1 MRLRKLALAV
11 GLASALSAEMAS
23 ALGLGEIKL
32 LSTLNQP
39 LEAEIKLLQA
49 KELSEN
55 EILIGLAGNEDFQRA
70 GIDRLYFLTDLK
82 FSVVLDGPSGPFI
95 RVSSRKPV
103 REPYVNFLLETQWP
117 NGRILREYT
126 LLMDLPV
133 FSDESARPVQ
143 SARTSTPRSASTPTQ
158 SRPATPVARPKAE
171 EPTERAST
179 PRPRAQA
186 QRQQPSRESQSG
198 DGVYG
203 PVGSNDTLWEIA
215 LKVRPNR
222 GYSVQQTMLAI
233 QRLNPEAFINGNINL
248 LRKGQVLRV
257 PSAGDID
264 TVTERQAVS
273 EVAQQN
279 NQWSGSASRDQ
290 GAQLEGG
297 KRRSPAKAQQQSVS
311 GRLKVAG
318 AEAREDLQA
327 GRAAGEVGGDVES
340 LQNNLA
346 ISLEELDKSKRDN
359 SELKDRVEELEDQI
373 QTMERLLAVSSQEL
387 RAMQL
392 GIESNN
398 QKAAE
403 AEAVNDEQSAADS
416 LSAEETSA
424 LEASTNDGADD
435 LNSAMTRDETSADT
449 ASDTISG
456 ADESIADAATPV
468 KVEPKKVDP
477 TKVVRS
483 AKPKESSI
491 MDIVMDNILYIGGAL
506 IALLAGIFLLARRRN
521 QDEDDSVFE
530 AEESLM
536 AAPSDD
542 EDVSSI
548 FDEPEVELEPS
559 EELEAPAQEDELE
572 IDEVVSTE
580 SQTGD
585 AVGEADI
592 YIAYGKFDQ
601 AEEMLLNALDEND
614 QDFAARLKL
623 MEVYV
628 ETQELEK
635 FDQQYTSVEASGNSD
650 AMSRAADLR
659 EQFDDAPAYIAM
671 SEGASEAAPENDGLD
686 LLGETSLE
694 ESGDES
700 FDFDLGDDSDLTV
713 VAADLETS
721 NESSDSD
728 LSLDEDFGLN
738 FESNLT
744 AESPSKDDSSEEFT
758 LDVDEDFSVS
768 DLDDEIGLDLDL
780 DLDNTDSDKESA
792 DDLDFSLDLDAGAG
806 ESSET
811 EEFTLDLD
819 DSTSDLTDSSL
830 NAETDFELDLEAE
843 DSLEESGDGFD
854 LDLDLSEDDSNLD
867 SGGLDAAESAPQESA
882 ETLTEDFDGFDLS
895 LDEEVEASTQSEG
908 FDFNLEES
916 ETPDLGG
923 LDLAADDLDADLA
936 SLDAELE
943 SDLPTTEVEGS
954 ASATDD
960 SFDLSLEDESGDAF
974 DVDMGDIDLD
984 ALDQEVDAMSA
995 DLDVAD
1001 VVETE
1006 GAGDAVE
1013 SFDTSGDSVDLDLSD
1028 AELDLDIPTL
1038 GAESPEFE
1046 IESDDALESAAEGDT
1061 GAAVSTDAE
1070 PEFDLAADLGLSAE
1084 DMEVGAESSED
1095 DVFTEAL
1102 SDLPMPEDVMAGDE
1116 MTDEDLDA
1124 ELDFLADTDE
1134 AATKL
1139 DLARAYIDMGDQ
1151 DGAKDILDE
1160 VVEEGNDE
1168 QKQQA
1173 QELLTRMS

>member
-82 FSVVLDGPSGPFI
+82 FSVVLDGPSGPYI

-143 SARTSTPRSASTPTQ
+143 SARTSTPSTSSTPVR
-158 SRPATPVARPKAE
+158 SRPAAPVARPKAE
-171 EPTERAST
+171 EPTERASA
-179 PRPRAQA
+179 PRPRAQT
-186 QRQQPSRESQSG
+186 QRQQPSRASQSG

-346 ISLEELDKSKRDN
+346 ISLEELDRSQRDN

-398 QKAAE
+398 QKAADV
-403 AEAVNDEQSAADS
+403 ASAEQSAADS
-416 LSAEETSA
+416 RSAEEASV
-424 LEASTNDGADD
+424 LEASTDD
-435 LNSAMTRDETSADT
+435 SSDDSNGVMTGDEMSTDT
-449 ASDTISG
+449 ALAAAAVT
-456 ADESIADAATPV
+456 DESVAGTTAQP

-530 AEESLM
+530 AEESLI
-536 AAPSDD
+536 AQPSDD

-548 FDEPEVELEPS
+548 FDEPEVELESS
-559 EELEAPAQEDELE
+559 EELETPVQEDELE
-572 IDEVVSTE
+572 LDEVVSTE

-601 AEEMLLNALDEND
+601 AEEMLLNALEEND

-635 FDQQYTSVEASGNSD
+635 FDQQYSSVEASGNSD

-659 EQFDDAPAYIAM
+659 QQFDDAPAYIAM
-671 SEGASEAAPENDGLD
+671 SEGASEPASDDDGLD
-686 LLGETSLE
+686 LLGESSLE
-694 ESGDES
+694 ESNDES

-713 VAADLETS
+713 VAADLDAS
-721 NESSDSD
+721 NESSDSE

-744 AESPSKDDSSEEFT
+744 GDSPSKDDSSDEFT
-758 LDVDEDFSVS
+758 LDVEEDFSVS

-780 DLDNTDSDKESA
+780 NLDDTSAEAESSE
-792 DDLDFSLDLDAGAG
+792 DLDFSLDSETSPE
-806 ESSET
+806 ESSEA

-819 DSTSDLTDSSL
+819 DSASGLTDSSVSSE
-830 NAETDFELDLEAE
+830 ADFELDLGPESNLE
-843 DSLEESGDGFD
+843 DSGEGFD
-854 LDLDLSEDDSNLD
+854 LDLDLSEDGSSLEAD
-867 SGGLDAAESAPQESA
+867 GLESENSAPQESA
-882 ETLTEDFDGFDLS
+882 ETAAEDFEGFDLS
-895 LDEEVEASTQSEG
+895 LDDAVEASGESED
-908 FDFNLEES
+908 FDFNLEEG
-916 ETPDLGG
+916 ETSDLSG

-943 SDLPTTEVEGS
+943 AELP
-954 ASATDD
+954 ASEAAESTSVSDD

-1006 GAGDAVE
+1006 TAGDVDLAVE
-1013 SFDTSGDSVDLDLSD
+1013 SVGASDDSLDLDLAD

-1038 GAESPEFE
+1038 GAESTEFE
-1046 IESDDALESAAEGDT
+1046 IESDAELNPSAEGDT
-1061 GAAVSTDAE
+1061 GAAADAE

>member
-11 GLASALSAEMAS
+11 GLASALSTELAS
-23 ALGLGEIKL
+23 ALGLGEIRL

-55 EILIGLAGNEDFQRA
+55 EILIGLAGSDDFQRA

-82 FSVVLDGPSGPFI
+82 FSVVLDGPRGPVI
-95 RVSSRKPV
+95 KVSSRKPV
-103 REPYVNFLLETQWP
+103 REPYLNFLLETQWP

-133 FSDESARPVQ
+133 FSDDSVRPVQ
-143 SARTSTPRSASTPTQ
+143 SARTSTPRASTPTQ
-158 SRPATPVARPKAE
+158 TRATTPAARQ
-171 EPTERAST
+171 EPQPREERAAAPK
-179 PRPRAQA
+179 PRTQT
-186 QRQQPSRESQSG
+186 QRQQSSRVSQGGS
-198 DGVYG
+198 DVYG

-264 TVTERQAVS
+264 AVTERQAVN

-279 NQWSGSASRDQ
+279 NQWSGSARRGE
-290 GAQLEGG
+290 GAQLEGS
-297 KRRSPAKAQQQSVS
+297 KRRAPSRTQQQSVS

-318 AEAREDLQA
+318 AESREDLQA

-340 LQNNLA
+340 LQNDLA
-346 ISLEELDKSKRDN
+346 ISLEELDKSRRDN

-398 QKAAE
+398 QAQTEATDGASDGDSASVTEPSTDAE
-403 AEAVNDEQSAADS
+403 AELTAQDS
-416 LSAEETSA
+416 SSESS
-424 LEASTNDGADD
+424 LESSSDA
-435 LNSAMTRDETSADT
+435 ADT
-449 ASDTISG
+449 AKDSVADT
-456 ADESIADAATPV
+456 AEAKAVAPN
-468 KVEPKKVDP
+468 KVDP
-477 TKVVRS
+477 SKVVRS

-491 MDIVMDNILYIGGAL
+491 MDVVMDNILYIGAAL
-506 IALLAGIFLLARRRN
+506 VALLAGIFMLTRRRK
-521 QDEDDSVFE
+521 QDEEDAGFEQDETVFVE
-530 AEESLM
+530 PTEE
-536 AAPSDD
+536 
-542 EDVSSI
+542 EEGVSQI
-548 FDEPEVELEPS
+548 FEEPET
-559 EELEAPAQEDELE
+559 ELEAPEEFELEGQEDELDL
-572 IDEVVSTE
+572 DEAVSTE

-601 AEEMLLNALDEND
+601 AEDMLLKALGEND

-635 FDQQYTSVEASGNSD
+635 FDQQYSSIQSSGNSD
-650 AMSRAADLR
+650 AISRAADLR
-659 EQFDDAPAYIAM
+659 QQFDDAPAYIAM
-671 SEGASEAAPENDGLD
+671 SEADAEVEGDSLD
-686 LLGETSLE
+686 QLGESSLE
-694 ESGDES
+694 ESTEDS
-700 FDFDLGDDSDLTV
+700 FDFDLGDQDADTTV
-713 VAADLETS
+713 VA
-721 NESSDSD
+721 ESSDDS

-738 FESNLT
+738 FESSLT
-744 AESPSKDDSSEEFT
+744 SEEPAAEAGDDEFT

-768 DLDDEIGLDLDL
+768 DLDDDLGLDLDL
-780 DLDNTDSDKESA
+780 DLGGDDSDSQLEASDDLELSLDSELTAPESA
-792 DDLDFSLDLDAGAG
+792 DSEEFSLDLDDTALN
-806 ESSET
+806 S
-811 EEFTLDLD
+811 
-819 DSTSDLTDSSL
+819 DS
-830 NAETDFELDLEAE
+830 TDFELELDTAAD
-843 DSLEESGDGFD
+843 DSEGFE
-854 LDLDLSEDDSNLD
+854 LDLDLSGEDSNGVELD
-867 SGGLDAAESAPQESA
+867 PALDAEA
-882 ETLTEDFDGFDLS
+882 ETATEEFEGFDLS
-895 LDEEVEASTQSEG
+895 LDDSAGSE
-908 FDFNLEES
+908 LESSIFEGG
-916 ETPDLGG
+916 ETADLEG
-923 LDLAADDLDADLA
+923 LDLAAADLDADLA
-936 SLDAELE
+936 SLDAELDADVPAVEADVTE
-943 SDLPTTEVEGS
+943 SESSEE
-954 ASATDD
+954 
-960 SFDLSLEDESGDAF
+960 SFDLSLEDEAGDAF
-974 DVDMGDIDLD
+974 DVDMGDVDLD
-984 ALDQEVDAMSA
+984 ALDQEVDALSA
-995 DLDVAD
+995 DLDVSD
-1001 VVETE
+1001 V
-1006 GAGDAVE
+1006 
-1013 SFDTSGDSVDLDLSD
+1013 FDTDASGEQVEETSLESELSIDSADAETDEVAGEPEGFDLSD
-1028 AELDLDIPTL
+1028 SEFDLDIPTL
-1038 GAESPEFE
+1038 GAETPEFD
-1046 IESDDALESAAEGDT
+1046 IESESGETAADVESESEVAGEPEVV
-1061 GAAVSTDAE
+1061 AEE

-1084 DMEVGAESSED
+1084 DIEAGASSSED
-1095 DVFTEAL
+1095 EVFTEAL

>member
-49 KELSEN
+49 KDLSEN
-55 EILIGLAGNEDFQRA
+55 EILIGLASNDDFQRA

-82 FSVVLDGPSGPFI
+82 FSVVLDRPSGPVI

-133 FSDESARPVQ
+133 FSDDSVRPVQ
-143 SARTSTPRSASTPTQ
+143 SARTSTPRSSAAPT
-158 SRPATPVARPKAE
+158 RTREPAPVARQDISDSD
-171 EPTERAST
+171 ERASA
-179 PRPRAQA
+179 PRPRAQT
-186 QRQQPSRESQSG
+186 QRSQSSRTAQEG
-198 DGVYG
+198 ADVYG
-203 PVGSNDTLWEIA
+203 PVGANDTLWEIA

-264 TVTERQAVS
+264 TVTARQAVS

-279 NQWSGSASRDQ
+279 NQWSRSASRGE
-290 GAQLEGG
+290 GAQLEGS
-297 KRRSPAKAQQQSVS
+297 KRRVSSRTQQQSVS

-318 AEAREDLQA
+318 ADAREDLQA
-327 GRAAGEVGGDVES
+327 GRAAGEVGGDIES
-340 LQNNLA
+340 LQNDLA
-346 ISLEELDKSKRDN
+346 ISLEELDKSRRDN
-359 SELKDRVEELEDQI
+359 TELKDRVEELENQI

-392 GIESNN
+392 GLESND
-398 QKAAE
+398 QAE
-403 AEAVNDEQSAADS
+403 AEEAQIAKGAAGGAVDEAVVNSESANDELDATGVASEAAM
-416 LSAEETSA
+416 AE
-424 LEASTNDGADD
+424 
-435 LNSAMTRDETSADT
+435 
-449 ASDTISG
+449 SDPAAKAT
-456 ADESIADAATPV
+456 SIAQ
-468 KVEPKKVDP
+468 PKKIDP
-477 TKVVRS
+477 SKVVRS
-483 AKPKESSI
+483 AKPKEPSM
-491 MDIVMDNILYIGGAL
+491 MDVVMDNILYIGGAL
-506 IALLAGIFLLARRRN
+506 VALIAGAFLLVRRRK
-521 QDEDDSVFE
+521 QDENDADLGAEEAVFVESTDEDNEIASVFDE
-530 AEESLM
+530 AEPEIE
-536 AAPSDD
+536 AA
-542 EDVSSI
+542 
-548 FDEPEVELEPS
+548 
-559 EELEAPAQEDELE
+559 DELE
-572 IDEVVSTE
+572 VAEPENELELEDAVSTE

-601 AEEMLLNALDEND
+601 AEDMLLKALDEND

-628 ETQELEK
+628 ETQEIEK
-635 FDQQYTSVEASGNSD
+635 FDQQYASVQASGNND

-671 SEGASEAAPENDGLD
+671 SETSETIATEDDD
-686 LLGETSLE
+686 LGQLGESALE
-694 ESGDES
+694 ESTGES
-700 FDFDLGDDSDLTV
+700 FDFDLGEDDKDSALVTPVSDTDDS
-713 VAADLETS
+713 E
-721 NESSDSD
+721 

-738 FESNLT
+738 FESSLT
-744 AESPSKDDSSEEFT
+744 DEQSASETADDEFT

-768 DLDDEIGLDLDL
+768 DLDEDIGLDLDL
-780 DLDNTDSDKESA
+780 DLGDDSSTDGDDQEINIDFASEANESA
-792 DDLDFSLDLDAGAG
+792 D
-806 ESSET
+806 
-811 EEFTLDLD
+811 
-819 DSTSDLTDSSL
+819 
-830 NAETDFELDLEAE
+830 AEA
-843 DSLEESGDGFD
+843 FD
-854 LDLDLSEDDSNLD
+854 LDLDDAVLD
-867 SGGLDAAESAPQESA
+867 SENDLELGL
-882 ETLTEDFDGFDLS
+882 ETDVELSTGEDFDLDLSGDSEGAEADSNVAVEAGGTAEEFEGFDLS
-895 LDEEVEASTQSEG
+895 LEADADATGDSESEN
-908 FDFNLEES
+908 FDFSIEG
-916 ETPDLGG
+916 ETAPSLDD

-943 SDLPTTEVEGS
+943 ADLSMTEASDSLEIDPLDEPL
-954 ASATDD
+954 
-960 SFDLSLEDESGDAF
+960 DLSLDEEPGDAF
-974 DVDMGDIDLD
+974 DVDMGDVDLD
-984 ALDQEVDAMSA
+984 ALDQEVDALSA

-1001 VVETE
+1001 VFVADENEEVTATQSLDE
-1006 GAGDAVE
+1006 E
-1013 SFDTSGDSVDLDLSD
+1013 LSTDTLDLAASADESVDFDLPD

-1038 GAESPEFE
+1038 GADSAEFE
-1046 IESDDALESAAEGDT
+1046 IEAESESEVAAE
-1061 GAAVSTDAE
+1061 VQIEPELAE
-1070 PEFDLAADLGLSAE
+1070 TETEFDLAADLGLSAE
-1084 DMEVGAESSED
+1084 DLEVDTDSSED
-1095 DVFTEAL
+1095 EVFTEAL

>member
-49 KELSEN
+49 NELSEN
-55 EILIGLAGNEDFQRA
+55 EILIGLAGNDDFQRA

-82 FSVVLDGPSGPFI
+82 FSVVLDGPSGPVI

-133 FSDESARPVQ
+133 FSDESVRPVQ
-143 SARTSTPRSASTPTQ
+143 SARTSTPRSSAVPTQ
-158 SRPATPVARPKAE
+158 TRPTVPAARQDTRE
-171 EPTERAST
+171 SDERAEA
-179 PRPRAQA
+179 PRPRTQT
-186 QRQQPSRESQSG
+186 QRQQSSRASQG
-198 DGVYG
+198 GTADVYG

-257 PSAGDID
+257 PSSGDID

-279 NQWSGSASRDQ
+279 NQWSGSARRGE
-290 GAQLEGG
+290 GAQLEGS
-297 KRRSPAKAQQQSVS
+297 KRRSSSQTPQQSVS

-340 LQNNLA
+340 LQNDLA
-346 ISLEELDKSKRDN
+346 ISLEELDKSRRDN

-373 QTMERLLAVSSQEL
+373 QTMERLLSVSSQEL

-392 GIESNN
+392 GIESNS
-398 QKAAE
+398 QAQAEGALAAE
-403 AEAVNDEQSAADS
+403 DSTGRDSSSLSEGVTGEDATDSDAVQSGGEAAAVDAGEQIDTAAMTDESVAEAPKAVQ
-416 LSAEETSA
+416 
-424 LEASTNDGADD
+424 
-435 LNSAMTRDETSADT
+435 
-449 ASDTISG
+449 
-456 ADESIADAATPV
+456 
-468 KVEPKKVDP
+468 PKKVDP

-491 MDIVMDNILYIGGAL
+491 MDVVMDNILYIGGAL
-506 IALLAGIFLLARRRN
+506 VALLAGIFLLARRRK
-521 QDEDDSVFE
+521 QDEDDTGYESDDTVFVE
-530 AEESLM
+530 PTAEE
-536 AAPSDD
+536 
-542 EDVSSI
+542 EDVASI
-548 FDEPEVELEPS
+548 FDEPEAELETAD
-559 EELEAPAQEDELE
+559 ELEATEQEDELE
-572 IDEVVSTE
+572 LDEVVSTE

-592 YIAYGKFDQ
+592 YIAYGKYDQ
-601 AEEMLLNALDEND
+601 AEEMLLKALDEND

-635 FDQQYTSVEASGNSD
+635 FDQQYSSVQASGNSD
-650 AMSRAADLR
+650 AMSRASDLR
-659 EQFDDAPAYIAM
+659 EQFNDAPAYIAM
-671 SEGASEAAPENDGLD
+671 SEGALESQTGDDGLD
-686 LLGETSLE
+686 QLGESSLE
-694 ESGDES
+694 ESTDES
-700 FDFDLGDDSDLTV
+700 FDFDLGDDDSDITV
-713 VAADLETS
+713 VAKP
-721 NESSDSD
+721 SDD
-728 LSLDEDFGLN
+728 AELSLDEDFGLN
-738 FESNLT
+738 FESSLT
-744 AESPSKDDSSEEFT
+744 SEEPAAEASDEEFT
-758 LDVDEDFSVS
+758 LDIDEDFSVS

-780 DLDNTDSDKESA
+780 DLDDEGSSDVTDSES
-792 DDLDFSLDLDAGAG
+792 DLEFSLDTDASAAVDD
-806 ESSET
+806 

-819 DSTSDLTDSSL
+819 GPVSS
-830 NAETDFELDLEAE
+830 EGSDFELELDNDDVDINE
-843 DSLEESGDGFD
+843 GVG
-854 LDLDLSEDDSNLD
+854 LDLDLAGDS
-867 SGGLDAAESAPQESA
+867 AESVDVGSELEVTSEA
-882 ETLTEDFDGFDLS
+882 EKEDASEEFEGFDLS
-895 LDEEVEASTQSEG
+895 LDDSDTESEG
-908 FDFNLEES
+908 FDLS
-916 ETPDLGG
+916 LDDGETPDLGD

-943 SDLPTTEVEGS
+943 NDLPVTETTEPTES
-954 ASATDD
+954 AASDD
-960 SFDLSLEDESGDAF
+960 SFDLSLEDESADAF
-974 DVDMGDIDLD
+974 DVDMGDVDLD
-984 ALDQEVDAMSA
+984 ALDQEVDALSA

-1001 VVETE
+1001 VFE
-1006 GAGDAVE
+1006 ADDAAAE
-1013 SFDTSGDSVDLDLSD
+1013 ESVDFDLSD
-1028 AELDLDIPTL
+1028 TDLDVPIL

-1046 IESDDALESAAEGDT
+1046 IESEPEVEVDVEEPQAEPE
-1061 GAAVSTDAE
+1061 APVVE

-1084 DMEVGAESSED
+1084 DLEVDAGSSED
-1095 DVFTEAL
+1095 QVFTEAL